1 MKFSRL
7 AVVLLSL
14 STLATAALSHVGHQ
28 ARDPKAPVV
37 KEQKPWGIAASR
49 DAVQRTIDI
58 DMSDDMR
65 FSPGKL
71 VVTEGEVV
79 RLRVRNVGKVMHELV
94 LGTRQELEEHAELM
108 KRFPDMEHDE
118 PYMAHVEPGKTA
130 EIIWHFNRAGNF
142 YFGCLLPGHFEA
154 GMVGP
159 VEVRER
165 AAR

>member
-1 MKFSRL
+1 MKLYRTTFL
-7 AVVLLSL
+7 AL
-14 STLATAALSHVGHQ
+14 TLMTATAMAHAHVGH
-28 ARDPKAPVV
+28 APRDPKAPVV

-65 FSPGKL
+65 FTPGKL

-94 LGTRQELEEHAELM
+94 LGTREELEEHAELM

-118 PYMAHVEPGKTA
+118 PYMAHVEPGQTA

-159 VEVRER
+159 LEVRAR